1 MILMFVK
8 VEVCDCGYI
17 YLILFD
23 TWRMMGY
30 GEWMVCS
37 DVYEKKFDKGK
48 VNFKFH
54 LRLFLF

>member
-1 MILMFVK
+1 MFVK

-23 TWRMMGY
+23 TWRMMRGY
-30 GEWMVCS
+30 GKWMVCS